1 MTDVFRNCPG
11 QGNHGGMFP
20 SSRRHATKIW
30 IVPCSRSCFCFLL
43 GSALLSAHPLMM
55 MTSPSEGPAGV
66 ARSPS
71 IHGYRSGRRSFGLMV
86 LINLHP
92 LLGRLTTQP
101 FRHALLCLFY
111 HAGSVSRATISR
123 RCIAFSL
130 LLASGSMDLGRS
142 SPSLRHGALTPDTGG
157 MLGNLCTSHLLL
169 KRWFR
174 FPRSSDRPRRTAY
187 TVQRFSLTEP
197 RSSLPFEVLLG
208 PAVVV
213 HRRRLMKVSFRIIKL
228 STVPRLLLCSHDLRC
243 NYRCLPPPYI
253 THPSPLGRSMCLG
266 VKATVLPCLRCLR
279 RTLKLLTASAMYSHL
294 TVLEHHAT
302 AQANTPAFKLP
313 HVSTHGGSS
322 PSVEAW
328 IPVNYRRFRDDVEH
342 FGRYWTATF
351 QRAGIAP
358 RSCIGIWW
366 VFSSHTYPAVG

>member
-1 MTDVFRNCPG
+1 MQDPSRGPPSA
-11 QGNHGGMFP
+11 GGASLFL
-20 SSRRHATKIW
+20 SFWRRGYG
-30 IVPCSRSCFCFLL
+30 F
-43 GSALLSAHPLMM
+43 GSL
-55 MTSPSEGPAGV
+55 SPS
-66 ARSPS
+66 
-71 IHGYRSGRRSFGLMV
+71 L
-86 LINLHP
+86 
-92 LLGRLTTQP
+92 
-101 FRHALLCLFY
+101 
-111 HAGSVSRATISR
+111 
-123 RCIAFSL
+123 
-130 LLASGSMDLGRS
+130 
-142 SPSLRHGALTPDTGG
+142 LRHGALTPVTGEW
-157 MLGNLCTSHLLL
+157 LGNLCTSHNVGSVSPGLPINQADGLHC
-169 KRWFR
+169 
-174 FPRSSDRPRRTAY
+174 P
-187 TVQRFSLTEP
+187 TVSLTEP
-197 RSSLPFEVLLG
+197 RSSLLPPGVLLG

-213 HRRRLMKVSFRIIKL
+213 HRRRLMKVSFCIIKL

-253 THPSPLGRSMCLG
+253 TLPSPLRRSMCLE
-266 VKATVLPCLRCLR
+266 VKATVLPCFRCLR

-313 HVSTHGGSS
+313 HVSAHGGSS

-342 FGRYWTATF
+342 FGRYWMATF